1 MRTAGPEAYTIM
13 AAEVCCRESARKRQ
27 AEAARPDLGG
37 GRGGTLTG
45 VCSCIDCSE
54 RIRRGGQRPGAI
66 CPGRPIEGCRPWLSR
81 PRGGL
86 HLAVWEWPEGS
97 VVLLAPDRAQ
107 PCGGLQEG
115 RHEELGCGS
124 QMSAD
129 DLECLSLTEDRAGD
143 AQRGAGCGLQQQ
155 GCKPCCCSDP
165 AWAAPFYSRS
175 ATLGA
180 ATPWLY

>member
-13 AAEVCCRESARKRQ
+13 AAEVCCRESAQKRQ

-45 VCSCIDCSE
+45 VCSCIDSSE

-81 PRGGL
+81 PRGGS

-97 VVLLAPDRAQ
+97 VVLLAPDRGCWQ
-107 PCGGLQEG
+107 PDPLLERYQNAKIACMEEACMEETHVSFKDRYLLKKMEFELWVCTSQRAERFFVKRGLVFI
-115 RHEELGCGS
+115 S
-124 QMSAD
+124 KD
-129 DLECLSLTEDRAGD
+129 N
-143 AQRGAGCGLQQQ
+143 
-155 GCKPCCCSDP
+155 
-165 AWAAPFYSRS
+165 
-175 ATLGA
+175 
-180 ATPWLY
+180 